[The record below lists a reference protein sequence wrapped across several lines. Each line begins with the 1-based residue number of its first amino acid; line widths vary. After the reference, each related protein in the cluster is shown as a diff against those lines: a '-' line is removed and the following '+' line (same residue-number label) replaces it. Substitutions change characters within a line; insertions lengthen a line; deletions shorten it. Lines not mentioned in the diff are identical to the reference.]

1 MSVRPGSVV
10 VGVDGSEHSD
20 RAVRWAV
27 ERATSERRPLVLA
40 HAMSNPDPAYVE
52 AGLAAV
58 DVARAA
64 IRAQGR
70 RVLDHA
76 RLLADT
82 LAPHLEVGEVLDH
95 RDARGQLLELSESA
109 HVVVVGSHG
118 RGAWRSVLLGS
129 VGVAL
134 VRRAGCPVLV
144 VRPHRGD
151 RPGRGV
157 VVGVSANPEASRV
170 LEHAFHESARLG
182 EPLTA
187 VDCVWD
193 VQVAPMGGGVLQAR
207 PEPRELE
214 RLGLSEA
221 MAGLREKYP
230 EVEVSTELLSG
241 LPHEE
246 LRALSKSARLLVVG
260 THQDGRLAQML
271 FGSVAVSVVEHA
283 ACPVLVVPHPDGS

>member
-1 MSVRPGSVV
+1 MGVRPGSVV
-10 VGVDGSEHSD
+10 VGVDGSEHAD

-27 ERATSERRPLVLA
+27 ERASSERRPLVLA
-40 HAMSNPDPAYVE
+40 HAMSNPDPAYID
-52 AGLAAV
+52 AALVGV
-58 DVARAA
+58 DEARAA
-64 IRAQGR
+64 IRAQGH

-82 LAPHLEVGEVLDH
+82 LAPHLEVEEVLDH
-95 RDARGQLLELSESA
+95 RDARGQLLELSQA
-109 HVVVVGSHG
+109 ADVVVVGSRG

-134 VRRAGCPVLV
+134 VRRASCPVLV

-157 VVGVSANPEASRV
+157 VVGVSATPDATRV
-170 LEHAFHESARLG
+170 LEHAFREASRLG

-193 VQVAPMGGGVLQAR
+193 VQVAPRGGHVLEAR
-207 PEPRELE
+207 PEPREQE

-230 EVEVSTELLSG
+230 EVQVRTELPSG

-246 LRALSKSARLLVVG
+246 LSALSEQARLVVVG
-260 THQDGRLAQML
+260 SHQGGRLGQMV